1 MIVTA
6 SHADFAALISGQP
19 PAPWRLVDDSAISPP
34 EVLQMLSDLA
44 DSIRP
49 AFDPAA
55 WLIVQADEIVGLLS
69 LVRPFAKGEI
79 YIGYGVAPTR
89 RGQGA
94 TTAALANLLE
104 WARRDH
110 RIERVIAET
119 NYDNTA
125 SQRVLENNGFT
136 RIGERVD
143 AEDGALIVWQALV
156 A

>member
-1 MIVTA
+1 MIVPA
-6 SHADFAALISGQP
+6 SHADFVGLISGQP

-69 LVRPFAKGEI
+69 LVRPFANGEI
-79 YIGYGVAPTR
+79 CIGYGVAPTR
-89 RGQGA
+89 RGRGA

-110 RIERVIAET
+110 RVERVIAET
-119 NYDNTA
+119 NHENTA
-125 SQRVLENNGFT
+125 SQRVLEHNGFT

-143 AEDGALIVWQALV
+143 AEDGGLIVWQALLT
-156 A
+156 

>member
-1 MIVTA
+1 MIVPATDG
-6 SHADFAALISGQP
+6 DFAMLISGQP

-55 WLIVQADEIVGLLS
+55 WLVVQGEEIVGLLS
-69 LVRPFAKGEI
+69 LVRPFADGEI
-79 YIGYGVAPTR
+79 CIGYGVAPTR
-89 RGQGA
+89 RGRGA
-94 TTAALANLLE
+94 TSGALANLLE
-104 WARRDH
+104 WARDDR
-110 RIERVIAET
+110 RVERVTAET
-119 NYDNTA
+119 NHENVA
-125 SQRVLENNGFT
+125 SQRVLERNGFA

-143 AEDGALIVWQALV
+143 DEDGALIVWQALV

>member
-1 MIVTA
+1 MIVSA
-6 SHADFAALISGQP
+6 SHADFVALLGGRV

-55 WLIVQADEIVGLLS
+55 WLIVQDCEVVGLLS
-69 LVRPFAKGEI
+69 LVRPFADGEI
-79 YIGYGVAPTR
+79 CIGYGVAPTR
-89 RGQGA
+89 QSRGA
-94 TTAALANLLE
+94 TTAALVSLLE
-104 WARRDH
+104 WARGDR
-110 RIERVIAET
+110 RVERVTAET
-119 NYDNTA
+119 NLENVA
-125 SQRVLENNGFT
+125 SQRVLEHNGFV

-143 AEDGALIVWQALV
+143 DEDGALIVWQVLV